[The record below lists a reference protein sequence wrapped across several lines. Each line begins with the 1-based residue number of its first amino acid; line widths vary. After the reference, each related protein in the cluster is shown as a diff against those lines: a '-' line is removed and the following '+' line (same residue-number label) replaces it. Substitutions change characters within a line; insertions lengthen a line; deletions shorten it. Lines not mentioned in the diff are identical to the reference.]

1 MKKKR
6 QRYIG
11 NCPQCGFD
19 CNSGSKYT
27 PRHLHIKIGKRW
39 LPPCIGSGKLLDN
52 LQKIVQKYERELEG
66 E

>member
-11 NCPQCGFD
+11 NCPHCGFD

-27 PRHLHIKIGKRW
+27 PRHLHIKLGNRW
-39 LPPCIGSGKLLDN
+39 LPPCVGSGQLLDN
-52 LQKIVQKYERELEG
+52 LQKIGQDDGQESEQE
-66 E
+66 